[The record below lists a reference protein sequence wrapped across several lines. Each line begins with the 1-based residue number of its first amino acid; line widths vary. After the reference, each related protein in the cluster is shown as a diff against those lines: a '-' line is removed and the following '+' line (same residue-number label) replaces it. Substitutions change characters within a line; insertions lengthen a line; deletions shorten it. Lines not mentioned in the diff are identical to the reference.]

1 MRSNHLSRRLERG
14 FSFIEV
20 LVVMGIIGVLVS
32 GVVFIVGNWM
42 EKRPQ
47 MMTRDRMMKV
57 KVAIESTRSHFAA
70 YPADDVTKLEKRWAT
85 GLSVKIKA
93 PNNRTNRGI
102 ESVVQA
108 FNWPGNP
115 ANPEFNDED
124 FVNTDE
130 DEFGA
135 PINPKK
141 GTDGLEIK
149 DEWDNP
155 LIYIESQSYQKA
167 KKNGGVEIMTADGE
181 LVRAMPYENEDGSF
195 VNAASFQL
203 FSMGPDMEPNT
214 EDDVL
219 VWKDD

>member
-1 MRSNHLSRRLERG
+1 MRSNHQSRRLERG

-42 EKRPQ
+42 EKRPE
-47 MMTRDRMMKV
+47 MMTRDRMMTV
-57 KVAIESTRSHFAA
+57 KVAIESTRSIFAA
-70 YPADDVTKLEKRWAT
+70 YPADDVRNIEKRWAT
-85 GLSVKIKA
+85 GLAVKIKA

-102 ESVVQA
+102 EAVVQA
-108 FNWPGNP
+108 FNWPGNST
-115 ANPEFNDED
+115 NPEFGDGD

-130 DEFGA
+130 DVFGVA
-135 PINPKK
+135 ISAGK
-141 GTDGLEIK
+141 GADALELK
-149 DEWDNP
+149 DEWENP

-167 KKNGGVEIMTADGE
+167 KKNGGVEVMTADGE
-181 LVRAMPYENEDGSF
+181 VVRAMPYENEDGSF

-214 EDDVL
+214 DDDVL
-219 VWKDD
+219 VWTND